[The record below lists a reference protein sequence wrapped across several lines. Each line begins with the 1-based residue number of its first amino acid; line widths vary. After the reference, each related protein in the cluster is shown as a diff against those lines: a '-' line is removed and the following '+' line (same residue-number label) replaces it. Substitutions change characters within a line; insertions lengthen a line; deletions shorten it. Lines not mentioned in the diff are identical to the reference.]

1 MTGSSIMFLI
11 KVIFLLFT
19 TSPVYADPALYIHDI
34 QSGNVVDAIYADG
47 FSVFFDREHSN
58 MYVTV

>member
-1 MTGSSIMFLI
+1 MFLI